1 MMKLVRVMTNSSPLS
16 GNGGGL
22 RLALLAA
29 AAAVPAA
36 ALAQVA
42 QVPAPA
48 PVVVAPGPTLA
59 QIPGVTVRYYNVTG
73 NNIPLLRASIAAQ
86 RPKDP
91 VTGQPQAASAKWSIG
106 TSLKKQTTG
115 TACRIV
121 GVTPTFKAEVIM
133 PRLVNVEGVVVPAP
147 VMAEWRRY
155 VASLEQQQ
163 AATLHHV
170 HSRLGEVQRAVM
182 ASTCEGASA
191 AASAAIG
198 TITPPPAPA
207 AVPAPALVPAKRG
220 R

>member
-1 MMKLVRVMTNSSPLS
+1 MKLVRVMTDPSPLP
-16 GNGGGL
+16 GMGRRL
-22 RLALLAA
+22 RLAVLAA

-42 QVPAPA
+42 PVAAPA

-59 QIPGVTVRYYNVTG
+59 QIPGVTVRYYDVTG
-73 NNIPLLRASIAAQ
+73 NSIPLLRSSIAAQ

-106 TSLKKQTTG
+106 TSLRKQTTG

-121 GVTPTFKAEVIM
+121 GVTPTFKAEVFM
-133 PRLVNVEGVVVPAP
+133 PRLVNAEGVVVPAP

-155 VASLEQQQ
+155 VASLDQQQ

-191 AASAAIG
+191 AANAVIAR
-198 TITPPPAPA
+198 ITPVPAPA
-207 AVPAPALVPAKRG
+207 AVPAPALVPAKR
-220 R
+220 RR